1 MKKLYYILLLSFTT
15 ITLSAQ
21 DGGYYCSQ
29 GKTKT
34 FEKLSKLSQMTYPG
48 DATIDA
54 LYYKLDLKFYTSTES
69 LVGTATIK
77 AKALQ
82 ETDNFFLDLSNVLTV
97 QSVKQNNSSLTFSHN
112 NDQLKIFLGKTYS
125 AGEEFSVEI
134 RYQGA
139 PSNNP
144 SSFESFGFTDRS
156 RSTPVIWS
164 LSEPYGARDWWP
176 GKDTPADKVDSSDV
190 WLTADK
196 KFVSVSNGILVE
208 EKENGDGTKTYKW
221 KNSYPIA
228 NYLIS
233 VAITDYSI
241 YTRYCEY
248 EPGKFLLLKHY
259 IYPENLATVK
269 SNLDLTNDMIKI
281 FSGMFG
287 TYPFVKEKYGHAQFP
302 WGGGMEHQTIT
313 SMGLGSLT
321 SESVVAHELAH
332 QWFGDKIT
340 CKTWEHIWLNEG
352 FATYLEALYFEAKY
366 NEQKYKE
373 EMASNLAISMG
384 AEGSVYVQDISS
396 VGSIFNYRR
405 SYAKGAAILHMLRGI
420 TGDEKFFQL
429 MKEYAN
435 DSRYAYGVAVTED
448 FQGVAEQVAGNDLDY
463 FFSEWIYGENYPKYN
478 LGWNSTPLANGKH
491 LFRISIMQEVNTNP
505 QFFTMPIKVKL
516 TTNSGDT
523 TITYFNNA
531 QEQVFETELS
541 RAVTKMEFDPGNWIL
556 KQVLSVTK
564 VDDENS
570 LPLSF
575 VLEQNYPNPFNPE
588 TTIEYTIPNVETGY
602 IPSLQHV
609 TLKIYNVLGQE
620 IATLVNGFQQPG
632 RYKTKF
638 DAQNYLLTSGVYF
651 YKLTVSSSAS
661 SEHNFVET
669 KKMLL
674 TK

>member
-1 MKKLYYILLLSFTT
+1 MKQFYFAALLFLTAL
-15 ITLSAQ
+15 TLSAQ
-21 DGGYYCSQ
+21 DGAQYCSQ
-29 GKTKT
+29 GKTKA
-34 FEKLSKLSQMTYPG
+34 FERLSKLSHTAYPG
-48 DATIDA
+48 DGTIDA
-54 LYYKLDLKFYTSTES
+54 LYYKLDLKFTTNPEY
-69 LVGTATIK
+69 LYGTVAVK
-77 AKALQ
+77 AKALA
-82 ETDNFFLDLSNVLTV
+82 ETNNFFLDLSNVLTV

-112 NDQLKIFLGKTYS
+112 DDQLKIFLNKTFF

-134 RYQGA
+134 RYQGI
-139 PSNNP
+139 PGNNP
-144 SSFESFGFTDRS
+144 SSFESFGFTDGS

-196 KFVSVSNGILVE
+196 KFVSVSNGTLIE

-221 KNSYPIA
+221 KNRYPIA

-233 VAITDYSI
+233 VAVTDYSI

-259 IYPENLATVK
+259 VYPENLETVK

-313 SMGLGSLT
+313 SMGLGAFT
-321 SESVVAHELAH
+321 ESTIAHELAH

-352 FATYLEALYFEAKY
+352 FATYLDQLYHEAKY
-366 NEQKYKE
+366 GKE
-373 EMASNLAISMG
+373 RFKHEMRRVLPFAMLAKESI
-384 AEGSVYVQDISS
+384 YVQDISS
-396 VGSIFNYRR
+396 VGSIFNYYR
-405 SYAKGAAILHMLRGI
+405 SYAKGATVLHMLRGI

-448 FQGVAEQVAGNDLDY
+448 FQGVAEQVAGTDLDY

-491 LFRISIMQEVNTNP
+491 LFRFRIRQEVNTNP
-505 QFFTMPIKVKL
+505 RFFTMPVKVKL

-523 TITYFNNA
+523 TITYFNNT
-531 QEQVFETELS
+531 QEQVFETELNS
-541 RAVTKMEFDPGNWIL
+541 AVTKMEFDPDNWIL
-556 KQVLSVTK
+556 KQVLSVTE
-564 VDDENS
+564 VDNEKS
-570 LPLSF
+570 LPVAFELS
-575 VLEQNYPNPFNPE
+575 QNYPNPFNPE
-588 TTIEYTIPNVETGY
+588 TTIEYTIPNVETLHAA
-602 IPSLQHV
+602 SLQFV
-609 TLKIYNVLGQE
+609 TLKIYDLLGRE
-620 IATLVNGFQQPG
+620 IATLVNGYQQPG

-651 YKLTVSSSAS
+651 YKLSISSSAS
-661 SEHNFVET
+661 SGLSFVET